1 MRSPSRTESS
11 RLIPV
16 FLAFLLGTSASPVF
30 AASIRSVG
38 TSAGAEAC
46 FPSGISPDGNAAVG
60 TCRDLSLRP
69 VPIAFLWTKDSGL
82 VRLVDPLPN
91 QARPA
96 SANAVSNGGSLIVGS
111 TQDIGRGSEGYA
123 WITGR
128 GITGLGSP
136 PGTSSVPTAIAPST
150 GLVVGTL
157 DTAKGSKP
165 FRWTSS
171 SGMEPVSRLPIGLQ
185 AEAYAISADG
195 SVLVGRA
202 WQNGTQRT
210 RGWAFRW
217 TDRDGFVNLEAA
229 RDDDYYAG
237 STAVAVSADGQ
248 VVVGDNIFGGRRQA
262 FRWTQERGMVALG
275 CLSGEES
282 SEPRAVS
289 GDGRVILGQS
299 GSRPFWWDDR
309 GGLRDLQTVLENE
322 QGMGTSLRGWQLQ
335 SVTGIS
341 ADGRVLVGQGRNPA
355 GEPDGWIV
363 DLR

>member
-1 MRSPSRTESS
+1 MRLQIQSS
-11 RLIPV
+11 RLIPIL
-16 FLAFLLGTSASPVF
+16 LAYLVGANVGSIF
-30 AASIRSVG
+30 AAGIQGVG
-38 TSAGAEAC
+38 TPAGAEAC
-46 FPSGISPDGNAAVG
+46 FPSGISPDGYAAVG

-69 VPIAFLWTKDSGL
+69 VPIAFLWTKDHGL

-111 TQDIGRGSEGYA
+111 VQDIGRGSEGYL
-123 WITGR
+123 WIAGR

-136 PGTSSVPTAIAPST
+136 PGTSSVPTAIVPTT

-157 DTAKGSKP
+157 DTGKGAKP

-195 SVLVGRA
+195 SVMVGRA

-217 TDRDGFVNLEAA
+217 TDRDGFVNLESA

-237 STAVAVSADGQ
+237 STAVAVSTDGQ

-262 FRWTQERGMVALG
+262 FRWTPERGMVALSV
-275 CLSGEES
+275 LPGEES
-282 SEPRAVS
+282 SEARAVS
-289 GDGRVILGQS
+289 GDGRVVLGQS
-299 GSRPFWWDDR
+299 GSRPFWWDER

-322 QGMGTSLRGWQLQ
+322 LGMAKILRGWQLQ

-341 ADGRVLVGQGRNPA
+341 ADGRVLVGQGSNPA
-355 GEPDGWIV
+355 GEPEGWIV